1 MGRKG
6 GWGGRCHTITNIV
19 SDHYHYQPPPL
30 NKQSNGAFMENRCVA
45 VYLLW
50 HPLGHWNLPCK
61 HSALDGRAGKAGME
75 RGSQIKLPFSSTD
88 TSLLGC
94 LVQVSTVHVSGL
106 IPLLLFHRSTSPP
119 PPPPPIFSSPKEPG
133 IQWCRRET
141 YTSLAVRAGTTDCM
155 PAHCFLVDLRERRR
169 QNFF

>member
-1 MGRKG
+1 MHRGGCCLQKFGDLNMGRKG

-119 PPPPPIFSSPKEPG
+119 LPHLPISK
-133 IQWCRRET
+133 
-141 YTSLAVRAGTTDCM
+141 GTGNTVV
-155 PAHCFLVDLRERRR
+155 PARDIYLTRGPRWYD
-169 QNFF
+169 